1 MWTVPR
7 RHWPKFALFW
17 IINWAVLLGLWFLY
31 TSTPKVSELLVGAGA
46 AALAATGSAVVQGQ
60 GFAQFAPRPKWLL
73 LFLTEP
79 WYVLSGTAAI
89 FWAMLKRIAG
99 KPSEARFKAFPF
111 DAGGD
116 DHASGARRALA
127 IALTTV
133 PPNFIVVGIDRE
145 HNFMLV
151 HQVSPSGAP
160 WVSKQV
166 GAAG

>member
-1 MWTVPR
+1 MPR
-7 RHWPKFALFW
+7 QWRKFALFW
-17 IINWAVLLGLWFLY
+17 MLNWAVLLGLWFLY
-31 TSTPKVSELLVGAGA
+31 TDTPKISELLVGAAA
-46 AALAATGSAVVQGQ
+46 AALAATGSAVVQGH

-73 LFLTEP
+73 LLLTEP
-79 WYVLSGTAAI
+79 WYVLTGSAAI
-89 FWAMLKRIAG
+89 LWALVKHLAG
-99 KPSEARFKAFPF
+99 CASDARFVTFPF

-116 DHASGARRALA
+116 DHASAARRALA

-166 GAAG
+166 GAGG